1 MSVSDLMTGLM
12 VIFLFVAIAY
22 MMEVNKN
29 QTVLTDYVETKTKLH
44 NKLVKEFE
52 GDTAMWQM
60 SIGKDLTMKF
70 NNPQVL
76 FASGSYELTP
86 TFCKILNKFIP
97 RYLNILLSDTTLAKN
112 IREIRIEGHT
122 DDAPAPKFGNNPF
135 MANVAL
141 SQKRSYSVLEYI
153 REMPSFLKRDKKVR
167 DQLEYWFTA
176 NGLSYGKAIDKD
188 GNPII
193 FSHKPIDRAKS
204 RRVEF
209 RIVTT
214 GEDVLENFVKKNEK
228 H

>member
-1 MSVSDLMTGLM
+1 MTKHNVWMSVSDLMTGLM

-112 IREIRIEGHT
+112 IREIRIG
-122 DDAPAPKFGNNPF
+122 
-135 MANVAL
+135 
-141 SQKRSYSVLEYI
+141 I
-153 REMPSFLKRDKKVR
+153 
-167 DQLEYWFTA
+167 
-176 NGLSYGKAIDKD
+176 
-188 GNPII
+188 
-193 FSHKPIDRAKS
+193 
-204 RRVEF
+204 
-209 RIVTT
+209 
-214 GEDVLENFVKKNEK
+214 
-228 H
+228 